1 MYTQQLQSIFIGV
14 DINPMATEATLETS
28 KRNDVHTLQDVWSP
42 LTLFQVLVEV
52 INTSFLSGLE
62 ERLKGKI
69 DVLLFNPPYVP
80 TSDEELEESLKDP
93 NKIDAAAWAGGTDG
107 RRVLDK
113 LLPKVKVVFVVN
125 WCVDV
130 ISKEYLSPRGCFY
143 LVAVHENNPNE
154 IISIM
159 RSQKMKGKV
168 KLWIHTFLL
177 INCESGNHEEES
189 YEWAALHFEIWTRTT
204 VMMIIIIIIIIIDFW
219 CMNTGIGI
227 LFISYN
233 EHAAPN
239 LLWRL
244 TWHMSLDA
252 AQSSDLHTFSRVLLV
267 MLHSLPLWIKH

>member
-1 MYTQQLQSIFIGV
+1 
-14 DINPMATEATLETS
+14 
-28 KRNDVHTLQDVWSP
+28 
-42 LTLFQVLVEV
+42 LVEV

-168 KLWIHTFLL
+168 KL
-177 INCESGNHEEES
+177 
-189 YEWAALHFEIWTRTT
+189 
-204 VMMIIIIIIIIIDFW
+204 
-219 CMNTGIGI
+219 
-227 LFISYN
+227 
-233 EHAAPN
+233 
-239 LLWRL
+239 
-244 TWHMSLDA
+244 
-252 AQSSDLHTFSRVLLV
+252 
-267 MLHSLPLWIKH
+267 